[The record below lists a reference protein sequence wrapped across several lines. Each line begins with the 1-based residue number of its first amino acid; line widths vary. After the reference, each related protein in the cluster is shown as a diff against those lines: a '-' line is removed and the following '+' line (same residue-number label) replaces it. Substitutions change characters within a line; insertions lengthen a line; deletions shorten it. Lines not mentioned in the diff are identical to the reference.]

1 MAAEGGLMYAD
12 GGIADLPAPNME
24 SMDMAS
30 GGIVA
35 FDEGGEVPRFNEGG
49 NWFTEMRDSLY
60 SPEERRYEAMKR
72 GRATDEPSDTLS
84 QNQINAVLRGKTP
97 GPAEAPMPPESMQK
111 EIDDSKMRL
120 FKQDMAA
127 KENAANAKP
136 VSVDPIK
143 AQIDALSAKTK
154 TPGAGP
160 SADKGLGAT
169 DEFKSYMDMVKKNNA
184 DYLSKLE
191 GFGAKTREG
200 LAAIKSQGG
209 GEALMGIAKGILSKP
224 GLAAGISAGLP
235 DVMAASANTRKEQRA
250 VENTANDYDLNLAK
264 AQEAAAKGDMESA
277 LMFKKMAQDAK
288 YQQGM
293 LQYHMASLN
302 KPGETMQLLDAIRKP
317 GESMG
322 DAFARYNTMKKGEL
336 YSIDKATDDFN
347 KIAADKFSDPAKR
360 LKALGITT
368 PYQYQQYVMNQSG
381 GGGGTDLQAQAIAEL
396 ARRSKS

>member
-1 MAAEGGLMYAD
+1 
-12 GGIADLPAPNME
+12 
-24 SMDMAS
+24 
-30 GGIVA
+30 
-35 FDEGGEVPRFNEGG
+35 
-49 NWFTEMRDSLY
+49 
-60 SPEERRYEAMKR
+60 
-72 GRATDEPSDTLS
+72 
-84 QNQINAVLRGKTP
+84 
-97 GPAEAPMPPESMQK
+97 MPPESMQK

-184 DYLSKLE
+184 DHLSKLE
-191 GFGAKTREG
+191 GLSAKQREG
-200 LAAIKSQGG
+200 LASIKSQGG
-209 GEALMGIAKGILSKP
+209 GEALMAISKGLLSK
-224 GLAAGISAGLP
+224 GTLAQGVAEGLP
-235 DVMAASANTRKEQRA
+235 GVMAASANTRKEQRA

-277 LMFKKMAQDAK
+277 LMFKRLAQDAK

-293 LQYHMASLN
+293 LQYHNASLS

-381 GGGGTDLQAQAIAEL
+381 GGGTDLQSQAL
-396 ARRSKS
+396 AILASRK